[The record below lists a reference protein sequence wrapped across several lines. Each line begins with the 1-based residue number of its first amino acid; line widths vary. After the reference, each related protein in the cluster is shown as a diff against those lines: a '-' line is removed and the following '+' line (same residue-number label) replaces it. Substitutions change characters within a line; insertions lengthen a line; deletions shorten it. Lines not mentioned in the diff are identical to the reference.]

1 MKNFQQLKED
11 LGELVLNEAP
21 VTAKQLEKVIVSG
34 YNHIVHGE
42 KGRDEESYRIYKSM
56 KDVCLSYVR
65 IIQPYSSRGDLM
77 WYSGDGYGT
86 LSPSWSGRDA
96 TYKTD
101 MYLSTSKNSSKV
113 KISLKTVGSQIVSAE
128 KNEAL
133 SILNAVNSHYMRN
146 NPDPNLSSLITGIQD
161 GFGSIVTRMTAKELA
176 FLASNPSN
184 LVGEVL
190 KYLELK
196 NLHGMLEE
204 KFNQYYSSSNEFQ
217 KWFVYEALS
226 GNYKFGG
233 GLGSAN
239 YLLIGDEN
247 GPVSM
252 EKLVP
257 SVAAKHASSVRI
269 GVRFISHKRGRI
281 STSLRG
287 DLRDDVMKTNLISF
301 LVLETNFLKES
312 KMSLNENSLMTMI
325 RKAFAFL
332 MEKITMMLKK
342 GLDMLLEFLGL
353 EPKEIIVT
361 GTLS

>member
-1 MKNFQQLKED
+1 M
-11 LGELVLNEAP
+11 
-21 VTAKQLEKVIVSG
+21 
-34 YNHIVHGE
+34 
-42 KGRDEESYRIYKSM
+42 
-56 KDVCLSYVR
+56 
-65 IIQPYSSRGDLM
+65 
-77 WYSGDGYGT
+77 
-86 LSPSWSGRDA
+86 
-96 TYKTD
+96 
-101 MYLSTSKNSSKV
+101 
-113 KISLKTVGSQIVSAE
+113 
-128 KNEAL
+128 
-133 SILNAVNSHYMRN
+133 
-146 NPDPNLSSLITGIQD
+146 
-161 GFGSIVTRMTAKELA
+161 
-176 FLASNPSN
+176 
-184 LVGEVL
+184 
-190 KYLELK
+190 
-196 NLHGMLEE
+196 
-204 KFNQYYSSSNEFQ
+204 
-217 KWFVYEALS
+217 S

-312 KMSLNENSLMTMI
+312 KMFLNENFLMTMI